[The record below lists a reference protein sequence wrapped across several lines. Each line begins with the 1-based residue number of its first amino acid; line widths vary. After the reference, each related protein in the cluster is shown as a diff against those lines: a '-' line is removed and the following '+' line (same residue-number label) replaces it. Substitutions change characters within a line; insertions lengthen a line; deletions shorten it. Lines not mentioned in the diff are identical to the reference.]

1 MIGLL
6 LLAVIQPTLNYDLGP
21 CFRVISLDGF
31 RAKVPV
37 NVEVRKG
44 SSPPRF
50 VYTYGVI
57 NDPQSSQ
64 SIFSFTFFPRG
75 FPDFPPDSV
84 AYADTLIWPVVWNQ
98 PYLVPRHPFPTETLT
113 VWFPALGTRQV
124 AVQRGPVVADS
135 TFIPWAFR
143 HRPED
148 SVYVAILKDLDYDVR
163 PLEDRR
169 PIAPGDTLLGMGAVS
184 RLFPAVGTYYMLG
197 DEISPTTCE
206 DRIGPAMDSLP
217 YVPPN
222 WVEIVDSFYHLTPYG
237 PGRVQPGVGP
247 GYVFPDSWMQA
258 FGDLQ
263 AELDRVDSVGW
274 IPDST
279 VRVHVARALASAEDR
294 ARRGDRVGARAVL
307 QQLMQ
312 DLKGYQ
318 KGGQLTWEGYLV
330 LYWRVWGLRRHIPA
344 IIGPPPAKGK

>member
-21 CFRVISLDGF
+21 CFRVVSLDGF
-31 RAKVPV
+31 RAKVLV

-44 SSPPRF
+44 SDPPRF

-57 NDPQSSQ
+57 NDPQSAQ
-64 SIFSFTFFPRG
+64 PIFLVELNEPLQIPESIQ
-75 FPDFPPDSV
+75 
-84 AYADTLIWPVVWNQ
+84 YADTLIWPAAWNK
-98 PYLVPRHPFPTETLT
+98 PYWVPRYPFPTETLA
-113 VWFPALGTRQV
+113 VWFPTLGTRKV
-124 AVQRGPVVADS
+124 AVQRGPVGTDS
-135 TFIPWAFR
+135 TPIPPAFR

-148 SVYVAILKDLDYDVR
+148 SVYIGTMKSLVWSSLDTTHS
-163 PLEDRR
+163 
-169 PIAPGDTLLGMGAVS
+169 IHPGDTLLGMGAVS
-184 RLFPAVGTYYMLG
+184 RLFPAVGTVYMES
-197 DEISPTTCE
+197 DVISPTTCE

-263 AELDRVDSVGW
+263 AELQRVDSVGW